1 MKPEAK
7 ERLDRLL
14 HDRGLFDS
22 RQKARRAIE
31 AGAVC
36 VDGKVLLKPG
46 MNVGIESEIAI
57 LMETERY
64 VGRGGLKLEEAI
76 HLFDMDFKDRV
87 VLDAGAS
94 TGGFTHCAL
103 LHGAR
108 LVHAVDVGH
117 GQLDAR
123 LAKDPRVLS
132 REGTDIRTLPL
143 ESLIPA
149 PDIVLADLSFISL
162 ASTLPALIAFVPA
175 NGSIVCLL
183 KPQFEAGREAV
194 GKGGIVRDGSTHR
207 RVLGQT
213 LELLAG
219 LGCICSGV
227 APSPIRGGDGNA
239 EYLIKAERRL
249 DLTPEECGILSR
261 NVLESVD
268 SVVRRALET
277 PRP

>member
-123 LAKDPRVLS
+123 LRGPISAPCPSSPSFLLPISYWPICPSYPLRRRCPR
-132 REGTDIRTLPL
+132 
-143 ESLIPA
+143 
-149 PDIVLADLSFISL
+149 
-162 ASTLPALIAFVPA
+162 
-175 NGSIVCLL
+175 
-183 KPQFEAGREAV
+183 
-194 GKGGIVRDGSTHR
+194 
-207 RVLGQT
+207 
-213 LELLAG
+213 
-219 LGCICSGV
+219 
-227 APSPIRGGDGNA
+227 
-239 EYLIKAERRL
+239 
-249 DLTPEECGILSR
+249 
-261 NVLESVD
+261 
-268 SVVRRALET
+268 
-277 PRP
+277 